1 MRFVEIALLRKFS
14 AKGIDDDDMIELVH
28 NLFST
33 CNNTSYYSCIKIHYL
48 YANSYKLYTY
58 VGILVNSIGL
68 KAFL

>member
-33 CNNTSYYSCIKIHYL
+33 YTNTSYYSRIKNIL
-48 YANSYKLYTY
+48 PKPKL
-58 VGILVNSIGL
+58 I
-68 KAFL
+68 